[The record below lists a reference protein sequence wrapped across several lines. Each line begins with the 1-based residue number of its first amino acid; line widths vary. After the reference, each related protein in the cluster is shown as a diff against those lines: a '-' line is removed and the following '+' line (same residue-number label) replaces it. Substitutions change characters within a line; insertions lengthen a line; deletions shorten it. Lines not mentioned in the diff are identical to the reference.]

1 MADIRL
7 LLPADAAAYLT
18 LRLQA
23 FEQHPQ
29 AFTSSAEEEA
39 QKPLSWS
46 VQRLTPEPS
55 KPHDAFWGAFEAGAL
70 VGMVGL
76 HGRYRPKEQ
85 HNATV
90 VGMYVAQAAS
100 GRGLGRALLQALL
113 AQARQC
119 PTLEQVDLTVTAGN
133 LSAQHLYE
141 ACGFKVYGVLPHAVK
156 VNGQDHA
163 KVLMVLRLH
172 DTPAQAR
179 D

>member
-7 LLPADAAAYLT
+7 LVPADAAAYAT

-46 VQRLTPEPS
+46 VQRLTPDPS

-76 HGRYRPKEQ
+76 HGRYRPKEK

-90 VGMYVAQAAS
+90 VGMYVAQTAS
-100 GRGLGRALLQALL
+100 HRGLGRALLQALL
-113 AQARQC
+113 AWARQW
-119 PTLEQVDLTVTAGN
+119 PTLEQLDLTVTAGN

-141 ACGFKVYGVLPHAVK
+141 TCGFKVYGVLPHAVK

-163 KVLMVLRLH
+163 KVLMVRRLH

-179 D
+179 G